1 MTPEGEKELDK
12 IRKVRGYTL
21 PLHEVM
27 ADVNPEFL
35 RRYGELSS
43 YVIFGPEEG
52 RHLDLKTR
60 FLVMV
65 GVTTARGADREGIEW
80 ASMRAMQYGATWD
93 EVREASFMAALPC
106 GMPAFEAACRVFQD
120 LERDKGWVPQ
130 KREIRRAAEGGA
142 PKASKAKAKAEKA
155 KPAKAR
161 PAKAKG

>member
-142 PKASKAKAKAEKA
+142 PKASKAKAEKT
-155 KPAKAR
+155 KPAKTR

>member
-65 GVTTARGADREGIEW
+65 GVTTARGADRE
-80 ASMRAMQYGATWD
+80 AHSMRAMQYGATWD

-120 LERDKGWVPQ
+120 LERDKGLVPQ
-130 KREIRRAAEGGA
+130 KREIRRAAEGAA
-142 PKASKAKAKAEKA
+142 PKVKAGKAKAKDKD
-155 KPAKAR
+155 KDKAR
-161 PAKAKG
+161 ARG